1 MMLAY
6 RLVKIIETHSEGLA
20 KSLHEK
26 IVSSDKTRDYVKVP
40 AEELTRVVY
49 EMYRNLGEWLLGKT
63 ELDIEK
69 RYTAIGAR
77 RAEQDVPLSQV
88 VWTIMLVKENMLE
101 YLGKRDVME
110 RPAEILG
117 ELEILQLLEQFFD
130 RAVYYAALGYERSRA
145 AQPHR
150 QARGEERA

>member
-6 RLVKIIETHSEGLA
+6 RLVKLIERHSEGLA
-20 KSLHEK
+20 EGLHEK
-26 IVSSDKTRDYVKVP
+26 ITTSDKTLDYVNVP
-40 AEELTRVVY
+40 AEELTRVVR

-63 ELDIEK
+63 EADIES

-77 RAEQDVPLSQV
+77 RAEQNVPLSQV

-101 YLGKRDVME
+101 YLGKEDVME
-110 RPAEILG
+110 RPAEVFG

-145 AQPHR
+145 AQVASHE
-150 QARGEERA
+150 RG

>member
-6 RLVKIIETHSEGLA
+6 RLVNLIERHSEALA
-20 KSLHEK
+20 QRLHQK
-26 IVSSDKTRDYVKVP
+26 ITTSDKTRDYVKVSE
-40 AEELTRVVY
+40 EELTRVVH

-63 ELDIEK
+63 EADIET

-88 VWTIMLVKENMLE
+88 IWTIMLVKENMLE
-101 YLGKRDVME
+101 YLGQEDVME
-110 RPAEILG
+110 RPAEVFG

-130 RAVYYAALGYERSRA
+130 RAVYYAALGYERSRD
-145 AQPHR
+145 
-150 QARGEERA
+150 ARSKSH